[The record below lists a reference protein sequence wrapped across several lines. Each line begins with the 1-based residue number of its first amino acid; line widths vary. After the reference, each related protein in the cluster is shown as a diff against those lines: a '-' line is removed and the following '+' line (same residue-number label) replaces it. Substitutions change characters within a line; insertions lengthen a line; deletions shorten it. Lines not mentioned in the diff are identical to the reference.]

1 MLKMSS
7 QTCGTYVFIPG
18 KNWKLSLAELV
29 SFLEARRAR
38 FEVCVFS
45 REFFAVNIHD
55 DANVRDIADF
65 GGIIKIGSAS
75 KSFSTDLLADA
86 FLRANKESK
95 TRIKEE
101 ITTNGLID
109 GMLDKASGKF
119 TFGVSVY
126 NAEESL
132 RPVSKMIQR
141 FVGSAI
147 KKELRAQGVKAGF
160 MGFARDRQQPQLTHV
175 EVLKKNMV
183 ENKAEALFCMG
194 KQQTWLAV
202 TTGVHDPFEFQKR
215 DIGKPRQRK
224 IFAMPPRLARIM
236 VNLSFCTPGKVLLDP
251 FCGVGTI
258 LQEALLAKANVLGM
272 DLNPWC
278 VEAAKENLE
287 WLKTEYSLKSA
298 EYRVLRGDALGLAK
312 KVGQGVDCIVTE
324 PDLGP
329 ALRDVPTT
337 PYALKIVEKLKP
349 LFFGFLTEAYRV
361 LVSGGRLVL
370 VTPYFKTRS
379 GKPVR
384 MPVDEKAEEIGF
396 KRAYPFRKEYFAEEH
411 EAVQSL
417 VGTRSMWDVA
427 ERHKV
432 GREIHIFQK

>member
-1 MLKMSS
+1 
-7 QTCGTYVFIPG
+7 VFIPG

-29 SFLEARRAR
+29 SFLEARQVK
-38 FEVCVFS
+38 FEIVAFS
-45 REFFAVNIHD
+45 REFFIVNIYEG
-55 DANVRDIADF
+55 AEARDIADF
-65 GGIIKIGSAS
+65 GGIIKIGNVV
-75 KSFSTDLLADA
+75 KIFSTGLLTEA
-86 FLRANKESK
+86 FLVESKESK

-101 ITTNGLID
+101 IATNSLID
-109 GMLDKASGKF
+109 GMLEKASGKY

-126 NAEESL
+126 NSVDAL
-132 RPVSKMIQR
+132 RPVSKNIQR

-147 KKELRAQGVKAGF
+147 KQELRSHGVKAGF
-160 MGFARDRQQPQLTHV
+160 MGFSKDRQQPQLTHV

-183 ENKAEALFCMG
+183 ENKAEALLCIG

-202 TTGVHDPFEFQKR
+202 TTGVHNPFEFQKR
-215 DIGKPRQRK
+215 DVGKPRQRK

-236 VNLSFCTPGKVLLDP
+236 VNLSFCTPGNVLLDP

-258 LQEALLAKANVLGM
+258 LQEALLAKASVVGM

-287 WLKTEYSLKSA
+287 WLTNEYGLKTA
-298 EYRVLRGDALGLAK
+298 EFRVLRGDALGMARK
-312 KVGQGVDCIVTE
+312 IGQKVDCVVTE

-349 LFFGFLTEAYRV
+349 LFLGFLTEAYRV
-361 LVSGGRLVL
+361 LVSGGRLVI

-384 MPVDEKAEEIGF
+384 MPVEEKAGEIGF
-396 KRAYPFRKEYFAEEH
+396 RRAYPFRKEFFAGDD
-411 EAVQSL
+411 EAVQRL
-417 VGTRSMWDVA
+417 VGTRSLWDVA

-432 GREIHIFQK
+432 GREIHVFQK